1 MLEMTCN
8 NHFLTHPFNPAHPL
22 VPITIWPPKPDRWG
36 QTIGHTLLSRIL
48 PPMTNI
54 GQQVQLEVYGSA
66 AQGKRIDLPFSYEEW
81 EARAK
86 AALPETAYWYIAGG
100 SGGESTMRANR
111 EAFERVRLRHR
122 VLNDVSTRDISTKIL
137 GTKIPAP
144 FLLAPIGVQ
153 GIMHADG
160 ERVPARAA
168 AATGIPFILSTV
180 SSITIEEIAGIM
192 GNSPRWFQLYPARSR
207 EVAGSMIS
215 RVEAAGY
222 SAIVVTLDTA
232 VLGWREQD
240 LRLGYLPFL
249 EGKGIANYLSDPVFR
264 STLAKPPEEDP
275 RTAIMQFLGMFTN
288 PGFTWDD
295 VDWLRSRT
303 KLPILL
309 KGLVHPD
316 DVRMAIDHG
325 VDGVVISNHGGRQLD
340 GGIGTL
346 DALPSIVDAVHDRI
360 PLLIDSGV
368 RHGADVIKALALG
381 AKGVLLGRP
390 YAYAMASHGDEGV
403 MHLLRSMMAEI
414 DLQLALCGLTSIDAV
429 GRSLV
434 AD

>member
-1 MLEMTCN
+1 
-8 NHFLTHPFNPAHPL
+8 
-22 VPITIWPPKPDRWG
+22 
-36 QTIGHTLLSRIL
+36 
-48 PPMTNI
+48 MTNI
-54 GQQVQLEVYGSA
+54 GQQVQLEVYSSA
-66 AQGKRIDLPFSYEEW
+66 VQGKRIDLPFSFEEW

-100 SGGESTMRANR
+100 AGSGETMRANR
-111 EAFERVRLRHR
+111 AAFERVKLRPR
-122 VLNDVSTRDISTKIL
+122 VLNDVSTREISTEIL
-137 GTKIPAP
+137 GKKIPAP

-153 GIMHADG
+153 GIMHPDG

-168 AATGIPFILSTV
+168 AATGVPFILSTV
-180 SSITIEEIAGIM
+180 SSVTIEEIAAIM
-192 GNSPRWFQLYPARSR
+192 GESPRWFQLYPARSR
-207 EVAGSMIS
+207 EIASSMVS

-222 SAIVVTLDTA
+222 SAIVVTLDTP

-249 EGKGIANYLSDPVFR
+249 EGKGIVNYLSDPVFR
-264 STLAKPPEEDP
+264 SSLAKSPEEDP
-275 RTAIMQFLGMFTN
+275 RAAIMQFLGVFTN
-288 PGFTWDD
+288 PGFGWND

-316 DVRMAIDHG
+316 DARKAIDHG

-346 DALPSIVDAVHDRI
+346 DALPSMVDAVDGRI

-403 MHLLRSMMAEI
+403 VHLIRSMMAEI
-414 DLQLALCGLTSIDAV
+414 DLQLALCGLTSIDGV
-429 GRSLV
+429 SRSLL